1 MTGHI
6 AQDGWTITGAR
17 KTKEIPHVMTTACQ
31 YSRDT
36 TDDPRCAGCRWKA
49 AA

>member
-17 KTKEIPHVMTTACQ
+17 KTKEIPHVMTIACQ

-36 TDDPRCAGCRWKA
+36 KDDPRCTGCRWKTA
-49 AA
+49 A